1 MDSWILERL
10 VTEGEG
16 LKEEVARKN
25 NQTEEIVTEV
35 QALKEEVARKNNQ
48 TEEMETEMEALMEEV
63 AKLKMKENQTTE
75 METEMEA
82 LTEEVAKLKEL
93 LCLAPWTLLSTG
105 CYLFD
110 TTPRNWQEADLF
122 CKGWFSKMV
131 EVETKEENDA
141 LYQEMSRYGWNSQKL
156 YPWLGQSDLKQEGTF
171 LWSSTGEEPGY

>member
-48 TEEMETEMEALMEEV
+48 TE
-63 AKLKMKENQTTE
+63 E